1 MDKTASISACGQY
14 RYRLTRTWDP
24 GAGALPIVMLN
35 PSIADAAID
44 DPTIGRCISFAKRE
58 GFGGIAV
65 TNLFAFRA
73 SAPDDMKGAQDP
85 VGPDNDAVLVAVFAD
100 AANLGIP
107 VLAAW
112 GANGE
117 FQDRDAHVRGLA
129 QAAGARLV
137 CLGRTTSGHPRHPL
151 YVRGDQVFEDFA

>member
-1 MDKTASISACGQY
+1 MDRTASISACGQY
-14 RYRLTRTWDP
+14 RYRLTRTWDS
-24 GAGALPIVMLN
+24 GACALPIVMLN

-73 SAPDDMKGAQDP
+73 SAPGDMKAAEDP
-85 VGPDNDAVLVAVFAD
+85 VGPDNNEVLAAAFAD
-100 AANLGIP
+100 AAHLGIP

-112 GANGE
+112 GTNGE
-117 FQDRDAHVRGLA
+117 FQDRDAHVRDLA
-129 QAAGARLV
+129 RAAGARLV

-151 YVRGDQVFEDFA
+151 YVRGDHVLEDFA